1 MLNSKVSS
9 YIARHSLL
17 DVGKLH
23 LVAISGGADS
33 VALLLILQS
42 LGYRLEAVHCNF
54 HLRGE
59 ESDRDEAFVRQLCE
73 RQHIPLHLAH
83 FDTREYAVLHKVSIE
98 MAARD
103 LRYRYF
109 EQLRQD
115 MGGDA
120 ICVAHH
126 RDDSVETLL
135 MNLMR
140 GTGIHGLTGI
150 RPVNGHIVRPLLCV
164 SRQEIEEYLHSI
176 GQDFVTDSTNLED
189 DALRNKIRLHL
200 VPLMQQIVPNSSES
214 IARTA
219 LHLAEADRCLD
230 AYLEEQMT
238 DLIDTDGDSKDYSA
252 ASVSIEALAAQPSP
266 GYFLLKWLT
275 PYGFTP
281 AQISDIATLPS
292 HQTGKE
298 FLSPS
303 HVLLIDRGRLVLAS
317 KETAIPSMKI
327 PEAGTYRMSDGQR
340 FSFSFSDVVEV
351 SKSADCATIDKE
363 SVEFPLTI
371 RTVEPG
377 DRFTPYGMKGARLVS
392 DYLTDHKLS
401 LLEKRRQLVV
411 TDACGRIVWL
421 VGHRTDDR
429 FKVTTNTC
437 SILRIER
444 RIH

>member
-1 MLNSKVSS
+1 MLNNKVSS

-59 ESDRDEAFVRQLCE
+59 ESDRDEAFVQQLCE

-83 FDTREYAVLHKVSIE
+83 FDTREYAALHKVSIE

-115 MGGDA
+115 MGVDA

-200 VPLMQQIVPNSSES
+200 VPLMQQIIPNSSES

-230 AYLEEQMT
+230 AYLDEQMA
-238 DLIDTDGDSKDYSA
+238 DLIDTDGDSKDYSL

-292 HQTGKE
+292 FQTGKE

-327 PEAGTYRMSDGQR
+327 PETGTYRMSDGQR

-377 DRFTPYGMKGARLVS
+377 ERFTPYGMKGARLVS
-392 DYLTDHKLS
+392 DYLTDHKLN